1 MDNRQIDQ
9 YRIHTHT
16 GEILLLTCW
25 RFVAGLLLVFGAFLA
40 FETRQVSVPALN
52 DSKFI
57 GEQGAG
63 AGPVLSLIGVP
74 ITVRVC
80 ACVCVF
86 PTGISVYNVV
96 VLCLVGVPIALM
108 MKEQLDASYVL
119 ISLFI
124 FFATTVTIC
133 LVFIPKVSVRSMSRS
148 VPGQSSGQCEV
159 HFKVNARSISRS
171 VPGHKAR
178 VGH

>member
-1 MDNRQIDQ
+1 MSGR
-9 YRIHTHT
+9 
-16 GEILLLTCW
+16 
-25 RFVAGLLLVFGAFLA
+25 GAHHCVHL
-40 FETRQVSVPALN
+40 
-52 DSKFI
+52 
-57 GEQGAG
+57 
-63 AGPVLSLIGVP
+63 
-74 ITVRVC
+74 
-80 ACVCVF
+80 CVCVCVCVCVCAYRYAF
-86 PTGISVYNVV
+86 PSTGISVYNVV